1 MKEPFIPNKK
11 LSIIMPAYNS
21 AQYIKDCLDSCE
33 KQDISADDYE
43 IIVINDGSSD
53 NTLQIVSECQ
63 QNYSNIRI
71 LDQKN
76 SGQSVARNAGV
87 KIAKGE
93 YLWFV
98 DSDDKISANCLGTIL
113 RIMKSQ
119 DLEALCIMPHM
130 ESLFSEFLPVSIK
143 YSVVDGEAFILRNN
157 PIYAPWGYV
166 FKTSFWVNNQFEFI
180 PGIYFEDAQLIPIV
194 LSKCKKIGSL
204 PKDISCYNYIYRE
217 GSTMNSAPNLKKIK
231 GCAVITDTHM
241 KYSMELESLA
251 LKKYFQSHSSF
262 TFIKGVKM
270 IYQLDKNNY
279 NVNLDNFC
287 KSIAHR
293 PHMVSG
299 SSIRQRLEQ
308 FIILYFP
315 YGACRMRKL
324 FHR

>member
-33 KQDISADDYE
+33 KQDISTDDYE

-53 NTLQIVSECQ
+53 NTFQIVSECR
-63 QNYSNIRI
+63 QNYSNIRV

-113 RIMKSQ
+113 HIMKSQ

-130 ESLFSEFLPVSIK
+130 ESLFCESLPVSIK
-143 YSVVDGEAFILRNN
+143 YSVEWNIVDGERFIIMRNY
-157 PIYAPWGYV
+157 PIHAPWGYV

-180 PGIYFEDAQLIPIV
+180 PGIYFEDSQLIPIV
-194 LSKCKKIGSL
+194 LSKCKKIGTL
-204 PKDISCYNYIYRE
+204 PKNISCYNYIYRQ

-231 GCAVITDTHM
+231 GYAVIADTHM
-241 KYSMELESLA
+241 KYSMELETLA
-251 LKKYFQSHSSF
+251 LKKYFQAHSSF
-262 TFIKGVKM
+262 AFIKGVKM

-279 NVNLDNFC
+279 KINT
-287 KSIAHR
+287 
-293 PHMVSG
+293 
-299 SSIRQRLEQ
+299 
-308 FIILYFP
+308 
-315 YGACRMRKL
+315 
-324 FHR
+324 